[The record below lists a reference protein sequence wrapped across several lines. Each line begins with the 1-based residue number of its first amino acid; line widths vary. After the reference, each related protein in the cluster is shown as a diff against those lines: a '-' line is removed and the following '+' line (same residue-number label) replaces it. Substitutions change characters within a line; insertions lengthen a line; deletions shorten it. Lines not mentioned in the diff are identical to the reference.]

1 MYYLFYIINTSVMLI
16 IFGLSLSLS
25 LDRSISRIMFS
36 EIVVLYEIY
45 IKNSFCP
52 NTFDQ
57 RLCVQ
62 INFFTIEYIKSFCQK
77 YNQNIL
83 FTPGGA

>member
-1 MYYLFYIINTSVMLI
+1 MLI
-16 IFGLSLSLS
+16 IFGLSLALS
-25 LDRSISRIMFS
+25 IAIDRSISRIMFS

-45 IKNSFCP
+45 SKNSFCP

-62 INFFTIEYIKSFCQK
+62 IIFFTIEYIKSLSK
-77 YNQNIL
+77 I
-83 FTPGGA
+83 